1 MNRHTIFITL
11 ITLLFGTLT
20 LVFNT
25 FSRSSIS
32 QLEKRELATLPEF
45 SLNKLLS
52 GKYTTEL
59 SAWYSDTEPYRDTL
73 MLLSMDIKD
82 KLRLNV
88 SNEEQITFHASN
100 EIPEPET
107 EKEVMEEKEREL
119 GEYSNKVT
127 ADEKAKI
134 ANRGIVIVGS
144 GENVRALMAF
154 GGTEKGGTQYAEA
167 ANLYK
172 KTFGEKVNVYCTI
185 IPISTEFY
193 LPEKAK
199 EFSKPQL
206 PVIKNIFAHLDD
218 SVKKVNLY
226 NVLGDHASEPIYLR
240 TDHHWAPLG
249 AYYAAEEFA
258 KIAKV
263 PFKPLSNYEEKVVHR
278 YVGTMYGYS
287 KDISL
292 KRAPEDFIY
301 YEPKGIEY
309 ETTYYGYNI
318 DKDYKVTGVRAAS
331 KGPFFWKYKDGSG
344 AAYSTYMASDSQIVK
359 VQTGTKNKRRL
370 IILKDSF
377 GNLLPGFLFYSFE
390 EIHVIDH
397 RYFTRNMKDYV
408 NNNQITDIL
417 FANNIFMAYSGN
429 IKAQYSRFLTQKDS
443 FANQIGRLG
452 WPQ

>member
-1 MNRHTIFITL
+1 MNRHSIFIIL
-11 ITLLFGTLT
+11 ISLLFGVLT

-25 FSRSSIS
+25 FSRSTIS

-45 SLNKLLS
+45 SLDKLLT

-82 KLRLNV
+82 KLRLNI
-88 SNEEQITFHASN
+88 SNEEQITFHSSKDTPQ
-100 EIPEPET
+100 PEEEVIEET
-107 EKEVMEEKEREL
+107 EREL

-172 KTFGEKVNVYCTI
+172 KTFGEKVNVYCTV

-218 SVKKVNLY
+218 SVKKVNVY
-226 NVLGDHASEPIYLR
+226 IR
-240 TDHHWAPLG
+240 
-249 AYYAAEEFA
+249 
-258 KIAKV
+258 
-263 PFKPLSNYEEKVVHR
+263 
-278 YVGTMYGYS
+278 
-287 KDISL
+287 
-292 KRAPEDFIY
+292 
-301 YEPKGIEY
+301 
-309 ETTYYGYNI
+309 
-318 DKDYKVTGVRAAS
+318 
-331 KGPFFWKYKDGSG
+331 
-344 AAYSTYMASDSQIVK
+344 
-359 VQTGTKNKRRL
+359 
-370 IILKDSF
+370 
-377 GNLLPGFLFYSFE
+377 
-390 EIHVIDH
+390 
-397 RYFTRNMKDYV
+397 
-408 NNNQITDIL
+408 
-417 FANNIFMAYSGN
+417 
-429 IKAQYSRFLTQKDS
+429 
-443 FANQIGRLG
+443 
-452 WPQ
+452 